1 MYFQDSNRSFIA
13 AFITYIVALL
23 IVVNF
28 IIMIGK
34 ITSGSMEP
42 TQMTGDVEIDNRL
55 AYVVHTPERGDIIT
69 FKSREKNSLMG
80 KRVIGIAGDHIEFY
94 DGYVYLNGE
103 LFDESAYLDEDVETN
118 CIKTFDVPEGCVFV
132 LGDNREKSTDSRF
145 WENPYISVKDIKGKY
160 MFSIPI
166 SKIFN

>member
-1 MYFQDSNRSFIA
+1 M
-13 AFITYIVALL
+13 
-23 IVVNF
+23 
-28 IIMIGK
+28 
-34 ITSGSMEP
+34 
-42 TQMTGDVEIDNRL
+42 
-55 AYVVHTPERGDIIT
+55 
-69 FKSREKNSLMG
+69 
-80 KRVIGIAGDHIEFY
+80 
-94 DGYVYLNGE
+94 NGE